1 MAASVAGAM
10 EKPMKPRRDRVRRI
24 ASIAAPVLAIGALSP
39 APSIAASC
47 DAVAGLQIDHTMID
61 AAESHPAGA
70 YTPVG
75 GAELAGLPA
84 FCRVHGVV
92 SPVDGSH
99 VGFEVWLPEAEWN
112 GKIEMLGNGGYS
124 SAMAFPAMAEQL
136 KRGYAAVA
144 TDTGHNGDDPD
155 FAAGHPEAIVDWASR
170 AVHVSIEAAKS
181 VASTLYGEAAR
192 HAYFWGCSTG
202 GQQALME
209 AQRHPEDFDG
219 IIAGDPGNNR
229 THLNAGFLWQFVK
242 NHHAADLSV
251 IVPPEKLALVTDAV
265 VKECRG
271 KDGGLSSDDFL
282 TDPEFCAFQPAELL
296 CKGGDA
302 PDCLTQDEVDAMTA
316 MYSGAHDPKT
326 GEQIYYGW
334 PKGSENSGRV
344 VEALPGWSLYWA
356 DPAHPDRPARLNF
369 WRIWAF
375 QEPDWDWR
383 SFDFDA
389 GMTTVDDRLA
399 ATINAVSPDL
409 SAFRAAGGKLIHYHG
424 LADPVVPPR
433 ESIDYYERVQA
444 TEDAGRPPRADAS
457 ADFYRLFLA
466 PGLYHC
472 QGGPGPN
479 VLDGQGALERW
490 VEQGVAPETI
500 AAVKYRDDKPAQGVV
515 MSRAL
520 CPYPKRAHYLGAGNP
535 SEASSFSCVE
545 GARYPNPT
553 PAAAY
558 LR

>member
-1 MAASVAGAM
+1 MKTDPNRIRRAAAVAMSALLPGAILSM
-10 EKPMKPRRDRVRRI
+10 GVLSSGG
-24 ASIAAPVLAIGALSP
+24 ASA
-39 APSIAASC
+39 AASC
-47 DAVAGLQIDHTMID
+47 ESLSALKIDNTAID
-61 AAESHPAGA
+61 AAEPHPAGA
-70 YTPVG
+70 YTPAG
-75 GAELAGLPA
+75 GAEIAALPA
-84 FCRVHGVV
+84 FCRVHGVAT
-92 SPVDGSH
+92 PVEDSK
-99 VGFEVWLPEAEWN
+99 VGFEVWLPEADWN

-124 SAMAFPAMAEQL
+124 SAMSFPAMADQL

-144 TDTGHNGDDPD
+144 TDTDHKGDDPD

-181 VASTLYGEAAR
+181 VASAFYDQTPR
-192 HAYFWGCSTG
+192 HDYFWGCSTG

-209 AQRHPEDFDG
+209 AQRYPKDFDG
-219 IIAGDPGNNR
+219 IIAGDPGNNQ

-242 NHHAADLSV
+242 NHRVADLSV
-251 IVPPEKLALVTDAV
+251 IVPPEKLALITDAV

-271 KDGGLSSDDFL
+271 KDGGAPTDDFL
-282 TDPEFCAFQPAELL
+282 TDPKACGFRAAELL

-302 PDCLTQDEVDAMTA
+302 PDCLTQDEVDAMDA
-316 MYSGAHDPKT
+316 MYGGARDPKT

-334 PKGSENSGRV
+334 PRGSENSGRAV
-344 VEALPGWSLYWA
+344 KTLPGWSLYWA
-356 DPAHPDRPARLNF
+356 DPAHPDGPARLNF

-375 QEPDWDWR
+375 QDPNWDWR

-389 GMTTVDDRLA
+389 GMKTVDDRLT
-399 ATINAVSPDL
+399 ATINAMSPDL
-409 SAFRAAGGKLIHYHG
+409 SAFRAAGGKLIEYHG

-444 TEDAGRPPRADAS
+444 AEDAAKPPRADAS

-479 VLDGQGALERW
+479 VLDVQGALEKW

-500 AAVKYRDDKPAQGVV
+500 PATKYKDDKPFEGVA
-515 MSRAL
+515 MSRPL
-520 CPYPKRAHYLGAGNP
+520 CPYPKRAHYNGSGDTTD
-535 SEASSFSCVE
+535 ASSFSCAD
-545 GARYPNPT
+545 GARYPNPL

>member
-1 MAASVAGAM
+1 MNLGRES
-10 EKPMKPRRDRVRRI
+10 VRRI
-24 ASIAAPVLAIGALSP
+24 ASIAAPAVAVSIGALLP
-39 APSIAASC
+39 APAVAASC
-47 DAVAGLQIDHTMID
+47 DALAKVKIDKTSID
-61 AAESHPAGA
+61 AAESHAAGDYAPADG
-70 YTPVG
+70 PQ
-75 GAELAGLPA
+75 LAGLPA

-92 SPVDGSH
+92 SPVEGSQ

-124 SAMAFPAMAEQL
+124 SAMPFPAMAEQL
-136 KRGYAAVA
+136 KRGYAVVG
-144 TDTGHNGDDPD
+144 TDTGHKGDDPD

-170 AVHVSIEAAKS
+170 AVHVSIDAAKS
-181 VASTLYGEAAR
+181 VASALYRQAAR

-209 AQRHPEDFDG
+209 AQRYPKDFDG

-242 NHHAADLSV
+242 NHRPADLSV
-251 IVPPEKLALVTDAV
+251 IVPPEKLALITDCV

-282 TDPEFCAFQPAELL
+282 TDPEACDFHPAELV
-296 CKGGDA
+296 CNGGDA
-302 PDCLTQDEVDAMTA
+302 PDCLTQEQVDAMTA
-316 MYSGAHDPKT
+316 MYLGAHDPRT

-344 VEALPGWSLYWA
+344 VKTLPGWSLYWA
-356 DPAHPDRPARLNF
+356 DPAHPDRPARLSF
-369 WRIWAF
+369 WKVWAF
-375 QEPDWDWR
+375 QDPDWDWR
-383 SFDFDA
+383 AFDFDA
-389 GMTTVDDRLA
+389 GMRTVDDRLA
-399 ATINAVSPDL
+399 ATINAMSPDL
-409 SAFRAAGGKLIHYHG
+409 SAFRAAGGKLIQYHG

-433 ESIDYYERVQA
+433 DSIDYYERVQA
-444 TEDAGRPPRADAS
+444 REDAGAPPRADAS

-479 VLDGQGALERW
+479 VLDAEGTLERW

-500 AAVKYRDDKPAQGVV
+500 AAVKYRDDKPAEGAA
-515 MSRAL
+515 MGRPL
-520 CPYPKRAHYLGAGNP
+520 CPYPKRAHYNGAGDP
-535 SEASSFSCVE
+535 AEASSFSCVE
-545 GARYPNPT
+545 GARYPNPK
-553 PAAAY
+553 PAAVY

>member
-1 MAASVAGAM
+1 V
-10 EKPMKPRRDRVRRI
+10 V
-24 ASIAAPVLAIGALSP
+24 
-39 APSIAASC
+39 
-47 DAVAGLQIDHTMID
+47 
-61 AAESHPAGA
+61 
-70 YTPVG
+70 TPV
-75 GAELAGLPA
+75 E
-84 FCRVHGVV
+84 
-92 SPVDGSH
+92 GSN
-99 VGFEVWLPEAEWN
+99 VGFEVWLPAAEWN

-124 SAMAFPAMAEQL
+124 SAMSYQAMADQL
-136 KRGYAAVA
+136 KRGYAVVA
-144 TDTGHNGDDPD
+144 TDTGHRGDDPD
-155 FAAGHPEAIVDWASR
+155 FAASHPEAIVDWASR
-170 AVHVSIEAAKS
+170 AVHVSVDAAKS
-181 VASTLYGEAAR
+181 VASALYGQTAR

-209 AQRHPEDFDG
+209 AQRYPKDFDG

-242 NHHAADLSV
+242 NHRASDLSV

-265 VKECRG
+265 VNECRG
-271 KDGGLSSDDFL
+271 KDGGAPTDQFL
-282 TDPEFCAFQPAELL
+282 TDPETCRFRPDELL
-296 CKGGDA
+296 CKGGSA
-302 PDCLTQDEVDAMTA
+302 PDCLAQDEVDAMDE
-316 MYSGAHDPKT
+316 MYGGAHDPKT

-344 VEALPGWSLYWA
+344 VKTLPGWSLYWA

-369 WRIWAF
+369 WRVWAV
-375 QEPDWDWR
+375 QDPNWDWR

-389 GMTTVDDRLA
+389 AMKTVDDRLA
-399 ATINAVSPDL
+399 ATINAMSPDL
-409 SAFRAAGGKLIHYHG
+409 SAFRAAGGKLIQYHG

-444 TEDAGRPPRADAS
+444 AADPARPPRADAS
-457 ADFYRLFLA
+457 AGFYRLFLA

-479 VLDGQGALERW
+479 VLDLQGALERW

-500 AAVKYRDDKPAQGVV
+500 AATKYKDDKPAEGVA
-515 MSRAL
+515 MRRLL
-520 CPYPKRAHYLGAGNP
+520 CMYPKRAHYNGSGDP
-535 SEASSFSCVE
+535 TDPSSFSCVE
-545 GARYPNPT
+545 GARYPNAL